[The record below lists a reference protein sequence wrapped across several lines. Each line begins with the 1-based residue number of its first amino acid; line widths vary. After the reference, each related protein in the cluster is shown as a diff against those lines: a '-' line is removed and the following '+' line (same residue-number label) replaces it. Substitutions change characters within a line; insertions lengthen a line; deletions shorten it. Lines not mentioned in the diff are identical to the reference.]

1 MKSYPSIP
9 RSTTSKL
16 REFEAHVFDK
26 IDGSNLRFEWDRKKG
41 WYKFGT
47 RRRLL
52 TPSTPVFGEAIDIF
66 QQNLAEPMA
75 KIALEQK
82 WSRIIV
88 FAEFW
93 GESSFA
99 GQHQSDEPKSLT
111 PIDVSVY
118 KKGFLSPDLFL
129 RLFADLA
136 DLGYLG
142 KVQWTEEYVQRVC
155 DGLVEGITFEGVVG
169 KAGGGHKRVMVKAKT
184 QAWIDKVIEV
194 FGHEKGLK
202 LVNS

>member
-1 MKSYPSIP
+1 MRELNIDHSLMH
-9 RSTTSKL
+9 TSEERKEKVL
-16 REFEAHVFDK
+16 RFVFFTQQ
-26 IDGSNLRFEWDRKKG
+26 IISVHQDGSRLPQDPAHLNRVG
-41 WYKFGT
+41 QSATVHFG
-47 RRRLL
+47 
-52 TPSTPVFGEAIDIF
+52 
-66 QQNLAEPMA
+66 Q
-75 KIALEQK
+75 
-82 WSRIIV
+82 IV
-88 FAEFW
+88 
-93 GESSFA
+93 FA

-129 RLFADLA
+129 GLFADLA

-142 KVQWTEEYVQRVC
+142 KVQWTEEYVQRVR